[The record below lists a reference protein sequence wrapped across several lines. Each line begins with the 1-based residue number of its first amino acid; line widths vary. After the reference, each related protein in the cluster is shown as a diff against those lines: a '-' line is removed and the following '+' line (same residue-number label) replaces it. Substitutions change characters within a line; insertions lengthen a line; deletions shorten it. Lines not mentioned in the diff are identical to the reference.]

1 MSSILTDRSQRSTD
15 GIAALIPIA
24 LPMII
29 SNIFDTVMMFVD
41 RLYLAYV
48 GKEHM
53 AACMN
58 AGLTSGTC
66 TVFFAGVASY
76 VSAMVARS
84 YGARQ
89 FSQCPRIVYQG
100 MRFALFSYPLVLL
113 IGLIAINSFTWAGHS
128 NMQIQLEETYFRWM
142 LFGGTLLSL
151 LRTPLA
157 SFFSGIG
164 KTSVIMKASF
174 VSMLVNLLFNYLL
187 IYGKFGFPRLE
198 INGAAIGTL
207 LASLVLN
214 IILAIAFQRETRSKE
229 YRSVCP
235 WRFDAAISKTLLK
248 FGIPTGMDY
257 FLSTSAFNLTI
268 AVFHGYGADAAAAVT
283 IVMNWDLLAF
293 FPLQGVQVAITTL
306 VGQNLGAK
314 NIPAATRT
322 AYSGCKLNLLYSLFI
337 LLIFLGMP
345 SLLVSIFT
353 PESGG
358 IDYSQVKKL
367 AVPMLRWAGFYL
379 IFDSVYISFSGALR
393 GGGDTLWAMIIG
405 LIFHWSLAINVLLT
419 TYLFKFSLMG
429 SWIVWVLSS
438 VTGGTLIYWR
448 FRTGKWKHI
457 KLSSNENEAEEID
470 IASQLQTSN

>member
-1 MSSILTDRSQRSTD
+1 MSANFLDRHWRGAG

-24 LPMII
+24 IPMIL

-58 AGLTSGTC
+58 AGLTSWTC
-66 TVFFAGVASY
+66 TVFFAGVVSY

-100 MRFALFSYPLVLL
+100 LRLALLSYPLVILV
-113 IGLIAINSFTWAGHS
+113 GLIAAKSFAWAGHGAL
-128 NMQIQLEETYFRWM
+128 QVQLEKTYFWWM
-142 LFGGTLLSL
+142 LFGGTILTL

-157 SFFSGIG
+157 AFFSGIG
-164 KTSVIMKASF
+164 KTAVIMKASF
-174 VSMLVNLLFNYLL
+174 VSMLVNLVFNYLL

-198 INGAAIGTL
+198 ISGAAIGTL
-207 LASLVLN
+207 LASLVLD
-214 IILAIAFQRETRSKE
+214 IILALSFWRHTRGKE
-229 YRSVCP
+229 YRSLRP
-235 WRFDAAISKTLLK
+235 WRFDGAVSKALLR
-248 FGIPTGMDY
+248 FGIPTGLDY
-257 FLSTSAFNLTI
+257 FLGTSAFNLAI

-306 VGQNLGAK
+306 VSQNLGAK
-314 NIPAATRT
+314 DLKAATRT

-337 LLIFLGMP
+337 LLAFLTLP
-345 SLLVSIFT
+345 SLLVSLFT

-358 IDYSQVKKL
+358 IDYSQVTKI
-367 AVPMLRWAGFYL
+367 AVPMLRWASFYL
-379 IFDSVYISFSGALR
+379 LFDSVYLSFSGALR

-405 LIFHWSLAINVLLT
+405 LVFHWFLAFNVLVT

-429 SWIVWVLSS
+429 SWRAWVLSS
-438 VTGGTLIYWR
+438 VIGGTLIYWR
-448 FRTGKWKHI
+448 FRSGKWKHI
-457 KLSSNENEAEEID
+457 KLSSKEDAALETNLE
-470 IASQLQTSN
+470 